1 MAHSSDIARVRKYLA
16 SDFHAIHGVHPYCM
30 RPDRFRQLH
39 GFSQAAARAMGMYPD
54 SGDSIF
60 EVPPLPY
67 APPPTPWTDY
77 VPGVYRTSA
86 RFRPEA
92 APEGDAECCAKTL
105 ILNGRATWRQLQ
117 RLYDM
122 LPVTVPTRACQDQ
135 AGSSPDSGSNFTVGG
150 YSHASFHGLRRYTK
164 SYPWTGALLASIV
177 RSIHPAHRFT
187 TISLINNVQ
196 SVDARLTRTTMKTPA
211 TSFFLSRLFLKEGCG
226 LRTPK
231 DRFDWILQDQL
242 ALHMRRSVPLLFEPR
257 RKARHLSLVRTKM
270 LFCSFSCPAGAQD
283 PESRNAGPV
292 AAGFHAARGNL
303 LP

>member
-92 APEGDAECCAKTL
+92 APEGDAECYAKTL
-105 ILNGRATWRQLQ
+105 LLNGSATWRQLQ

-135 AGSSPDSGSNFTVGG
+135 TGPPPTQAAVSPWVDTRMPPFTACDATPRTTPGPA
-150 YSHASFHGLRRYTK
+150 HCWPASF
-164 SYPWTGALLASIV
+164 ALYIQHIV
-177 RSIHPAHRFT
+177 
-187 TISLINNVQ
+187 SLQ
-196 SVDARLTRTTMKTPA
+196 SA
-211 TSFFLSRLFLKEGCG
+211 
-226 LRTPK
+226 
-231 DRFDWILQDQL
+231 
-242 ALHMRRSVPLLFEPR
+242 
-257 RKARHLSLVRTKM
+257 
-270 LFCSFSCPAGAQD
+270 
-283 PESRNAGPV
+283 
-292 AAGFHAARGNL
+292 
-303 LP
+303 

>member
-122 LPVTVPTRACQDQ
+122 LP
-135 AGSSPDSGSNFTVGG
+135 GLSGSGG
-150 YSHASFHGLRRYTK
+150 VLPRLRQQFHRG
-164 SYPWTGALLASIV
+164 WVLAC
-177 RSIHPAHRFT
+177 
-187 TISLINNVQ
+187 L
-196 SVDARLTRTTMKTPA
+196 
-211 TSFFLSRLFLKEGCG
+211 LSRLATLHQE
-226 LRTPK
+226 LPL
-231 DRFDWILQDQL
+231 DRRIAGQHRSLYTSSTSFHYNQLDQQR
-242 ALHMRRSVPLLFEPR
+242 AVID
-257 RKARHLSLVRTKM
+257 AR
-270 LFCSFSCPAGAQD
+270 
-283 PESRNAGPV
+283 
-292 AAGFHAARGNL
+292 
-303 LP
+303 